1 MLHGINMDNE
11 WQKRTLAGDTF
22 MYEMLWICIH
32 GHKWIGLAYQF
43 RSAKSSSFLAKAAHK
58 EKELGLAENHVM
70 IVNGLE
76 VSFRIC
82 FFLTF
87 NDFQWLSMIIKSTGN
102 HVPDYNFSRQAPR
115 TLALATRALD
125 SQNPAIERALEHR
138 PVGARHEFSSSLTIS
153 AHLCPTTICDP
164 ACKAKSNSS
173 SAPSDKSWRV
183 KLNVYFTWW
192 NWM

>member
-1 MLHGINMDNE
+1 
-11 WQKRTLAGDTF
+11 

-32 GHKWIGLAYQF
+32 GQKWIGLAYQF

-58 EKELGLAENHVM
+58 EKELGLAENHVI

-76 VSFRIC
+76 VSFRVFY
-82 FFLTF
+82 FFLE
-87 NDFQWLSMIIKSTGN
+87 FQWLSMIIKSTGN
-102 HVPDYNFSRQAPR
+102 HGHAKRPGPWPW
-115 TLALATRALD
+115 ALD

-153 AHLCPTTICDP
+153 DHLWPTTICDP

-173 SAPSDKSWRV
+173 SAPSDKSWRAQCV
-183 KLNVYFTWW
+183 LHMMELDVGWCRCVWRIRVPHGDPKFHGLPR
-192 NWM
+192 

>member
-1 MLHGINMDNE
+1 
-11 WQKRTLAGDTF
+11 

-32 GHKWIGLAYQF
+32 GHKWIGLAYYF

-82 FFLTF
+82 FFEFQWISMTF
-87 NDFQWLSMIIKSTGN
+87 NDHQIYWEPWPRLQLLTPSAQDLGPGYLLGHSTLRIQRSKEHWSIDLSGLVMNSAV
-102 HVPDYNFSRQAPR
+102 HWP
-115 TLALATRALD
+115 
-125 SQNPAIERALEHR
+125 
-138 PVGARHEFSSSLTIS
+138 SLTIS
-153 AHLCPTTICDP
+153 DQPQFVTQP
-164 ACKAKSNSS
+164 ARQNQT
-173 SAPSDKSWRV
+173 PRPLHRTNPEE
-183 KLNVYFTWW
+183 LNVYFTWW

>member
-87 NDFQWLSMIIKSTGN
+87 NDFQWLSMTFNDHQIYWEPCSRLQLLTPSAQDLGPGYSGTRLSESSDRKSTG
-102 HVPDYNFSRQAPR
+102 A
-115 TLALATRALD
+115 
-125 SQNPAIERALEHR
+125 
-138 PVGARHEFSSSLTIS
+138 
-153 AHLCPTTICDP
+153 
-164 ACKAKSNSS
+164 
-173 SAPSDKSWRV
+173 
-183 KLNVYFTWW
+183 
-192 NWM
+192 